1 MENVME
7 KCKVIAYAIV
17 CMYLT
22 ACGTTGSV
30 STAQQNEAIAKAELA
45 NQAKIAQMERDN
57 ERREMILRLEHMK
70 EISKAKGEQNA
81 SCKFICF

>member
-1 MENVME
+1 MR

-22 ACGTTGSV
+22 ACGTTATV
-30 STAQQNEAIAKAELA
+30 STAQHNETLAKMEAE
-45 NQAKIAQMERDN
+45 NKAKTAQLEREA
-57 ERREMILRLEHMK
+57 ERRELMMRLEHMK
-70 EISKAKGEQNA
+70 EISRTKGEQNA

>member
-1 MENVME
+1 MENVMR

-22 ACGTTGSV
+22 ACGTTATV
-30 STAQQNEAIAKAELA
+30 STAQHNEIL
-45 NQAKIAQMERDN
+45 AKIEAENKAKTAQLEREA
-57 ERREMILRLEHMK
+57 ERRELMMRLEHMK
-70 EISKAKGEQNA
+70 EISRTKGEQNA

>member
-1 MENVME
+1 MR

-22 ACGTTGSV
+22 ACGTTATV
-30 STAQQNEAIAKAELA
+30 STAQHNETLAKMEAE
-45 NQAKIAQMERDN
+45 NKAKTAQFEREA
-57 ERREMILRLEHMK
+57 ERRELMMRLEHMK
-70 EISKAKGEQNA
+70 EISRTKGEQNA

>member
-1 MENVME
+1 MENVMR

-22 ACGTTGSV
+22 ACGTTATV
-30 STAQQNEAIAKAELA
+30 STAQHNETLAKMEAE
-45 NQAKIAQMERDN
+45 NKAKTAQLEREA
-57 ERREMILRLEHMK
+57 ERRELMMRLEHMK
-70 EISKAKGEQNA
+70 EISRTKGEQNA

>member
-1 MENVME
+1 MR

-22 ACGTTGSV
+22 ACGTTATV
-30 STAQQNEAIAKAELA
+30 STAQHNETM
-45 NQAKIAQMERDN
+45 AKIEAENKAKTAQLEREA
-57 ERREMILRLEHMK
+57 ERRELMMRLEHMK
-70 EISKAKGEQNA
+70 EISKTKGEQNA

>member
-1 MENVME
+1 MR

-22 ACGTTGSV
+22 ACGTTATV
-30 STAQQNEAIAKAELA
+30 STAQHNETLAKMEAE
-45 NQAKIAQMERDN
+45 NKAKTAQLEREA
-57 ERREMILRLEHMK
+57 ERRELMMRLEHMK
-70 EISKAKGEQNA
+70 EISKTKGEQNA